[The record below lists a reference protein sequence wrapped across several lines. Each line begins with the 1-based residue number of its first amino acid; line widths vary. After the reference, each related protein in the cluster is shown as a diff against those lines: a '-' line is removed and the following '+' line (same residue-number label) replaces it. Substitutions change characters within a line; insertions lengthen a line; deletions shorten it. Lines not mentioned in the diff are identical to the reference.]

1 MPRCAATAIPQDA
14 SALTPPFRL
23 RPPNSPKAS
32 KPLTLC
38 SSMTSTARRAHAWT
52 TCLVA
57 RLVFASMSFAPAASA
72 TGASPKAPALAPNL
86 VFILSD
92 DQGFADIGYR
102 SREVQTPHL
111 DRLAASGVRL
121 EQFYVQP
128 VCTPTRAAL
137 MTGLYPMRL
146 GLQLGVIK
154 PESRHGL
161 PLSARTLPQALREAG
176 YFTALT
182 GKWHLGNGGPEYLPT
197 ARGFDHQYGFYLGM
211 TDYFTHERDGGLDWH
226 RHDRALREEGY
237 ATDLIA
243 AEAVSIIEKHGG
255 GDRPFFLYVAFN
267 APHTPLQATD
277 KWLARFSHIADKKRR
292 THVAMIAHMDDA
304 IGRIVA
310 ALERKQLRENT
321 LLVFSSDNGANIP
334 VGNNTPL
341 RDQKGSVY
349 EGGVRVPAF
358 ATWPGRLPAG
368 RLVHQP
374 LHMTDWHP
382 TLLRLA
388 GLPTKG
394 SAKAGGKSAPGVA
407 LDGRDLWPALTGDP
421 RPIREELLI
430 NAAPGTGA
438 LRRGD
443 WKLVVNGHLKFKGGT
458 PGAGFSWAD
467 LLRESKLTPE
477 DAAREQVELFDLAAD
492 PAESRNLAAQ
502 KPDVVRDLTARYEA
516 YARQAVPLVGG
527 DKAPDFKV
535 PAVWG
540 EFPR

>member
-1 MPRCAATAIPQDA
+1 MSHSRSRLSSFFVLAAVCLAFTPIRAAEPPPR
-14 SALTPPFRL
+14 
-23 RPPNSPKAS
+23 PNI
-32 KPLTLC
+32 
-38 SSMTSTARRAHAWT
+38 
-52 TCLVA
+52 
-57 RLVFASMSFAPAASA
+57 
-72 TGASPKAPALAPNL
+72 

-92 DQGFADIGYR
+92 DQGYADIGYR
-102 SREVQTPHL
+102 SKEVVTPHL
-111 DRLAASGVRL
+111 DRLAAAGVRL

-154 PESRHGL
+154 PESVHGL

-176 YFTALT
+176 YTTALA
-182 GKWHLGNGGPEYLPT
+182 GKWHLGNGAPEYLPT

-226 RHDRALREEGY
+226 RQDRALREEGY

-243 AEAVSIIEKHGG
+243 NEAIAMIEKHGG
-255 GDRPFFLYVAFN
+255 GQKPLFLYVAFN
-267 APHTPLQATD
+267 APHTPLQAMD
-277 KWLARFSHIADKKRR
+277 AWMEKFAHIADKKRR
-292 THVAMIAHMDDA
+292 THVAMIAHMDDT

-310 ALERKQLRENT
+310 ALDRKKLRENT
-321 LLVFSSDNGANIP
+321 LIVFSSDNGANTP
-334 VGNNTPL
+334 VGDNTPF

-358 ATWPGRLPAG
+358 AVWPGKLPAG
-368 RLVHQP
+368 HRVQQP
-374 LHMTDWHP
+374 LHMADWHP

-388 GLPTKG
+388 G
-394 SAKAGGKSAPGVA
+394 AKPAAGVT
-407 LDGRDLWPALTGDP
+407 LDGRNMWSALTDP
-421 RPIREELLI
+421 KASPIREELLI
-430 NAAPGTGA
+430 NTAPGTGA

-443 WKLVVNGHLKFKGGT
+443 WKLVVNGQLKFKGGT
-458 PGAGFSWAD
+458 PPASFSWTD
-467 LLRESKLTPE
+467 LLKESKLPTE
-477 DAAREQVELFDLAAD
+477 DAARQQIELFNLADD

-502 KPDVVRDLTARYEA
+502 HPDRVRELTARYEA

-527 DKAPDFKV
+527 DAPAGFKV

-540 EFPR
+540 EFAR